1 VPSRR
6 AAASVLSTI
15 AALAC
20 SEGCSAPRG
29 RPGDPAPRTGDEM
42 SAAGELFHTGT
53 RVVLW
58 NDPGGYDA
66 YRHHRRFEPEKAGP
80 RQAPDRVS
88 RYGSFRGGL
97 PEDAA
102 RRIRRSGWSIEELRR
117 TVRQVVIHFDACGS
131 SRRCFEVLH
140 DIRGFSCHFLLDLD
154 GTVYQTLDLKER
166 AWHAGVAN
174 DLSIGIEIA
183 NIGAEPDEEALR
195 RWYTRDAQGTRITF
209 PKEMEDSGLP
219 ADFTGRPRRPD
230 PVRGVVNGKAL
241 VQYDFTEEQY
251 RSLESLLLALCR
263 VFPRIRADAPRG
275 AGGKVLDHAVGSE
288 TLRTFEGLLGHHHV
302 TVEKIDPGPAFDWER
317 VIEYLRRGGV
327 HARTE

>member
-1 VPSRR
+1 MPSRR
-6 AAASVLSTI
+6 AVAPVLSII

-20 SEGCSAPRG
+20 AEGCSVSRG
-29 RPGDPAPRTGDEM
+29 RPGDPLPRAGDEM
-42 SAAGELFHTGT
+42 SAAGVLFHTGT

-58 NDPGGYDA
+58 NDPGGFDA

-97 PEDAA
+97 PEDVA
-102 RRIRRSGWSIEELRR
+102 RRIRERGWSIEELRR

-140 DIRGFSCHFLLDLD
+140 DIRGLSSHFLLDLD

-166 AWHAGVAN
+166 AWHAAEAN

-183 NIGAEPDEEALR
+183 NIGAHGDEEALR
-195 RWYTRDAQGTRITF
+195 RWYTRDAEGTRITF
-209 PKEMEDSGLP
+209 PKELGDPGLP
-219 ADFTGRPRRPD
+219 ADFVGRPRRAD
-230 PVRGVVNGKAL
+230 PVRGVVNGKDL

-251 RSLESLLLALCR
+251 RALESLLLALSR

-275 AGGKVLDHAVGSE
+275 AGGKVLDHAIGSE
-288 TLRTFEGLLGHHHV
+288 ALKTFEGLIGHHHV
-302 TVEKIDPGPAFDWER
+302 TVEKVDPGPAFDWER
-317 VIEYLRRGGV
+317 VIDHLRREGVPGG
-327 HARTE
+327 AE